1 MIRHKDHKVAGCY
14 IGSTC
19 NLHKRMIKHKSR
31 AFVGSPTDSG
41 NLRLYSTIRA
51 NGGWTNYK
59 VDVLEEYP
67 CASFEEARKREREH
81 FDLHKPT
88 LNMVRPHS
96 TRAER
101 LGRERDSTIAC
112 SSFSANQIKQTVAEK
127 ITDSALGWAKKFA
140 TDTKTK
146 VVISITIDTTTT
158 TFE

>member
-1 MIRHKDHKVAGCY
+1 MTVPDYSNNVVYMIRHKDHNVAGCY

-31 AFVGSPTDSG
+31 TFVGSPTDSG
-41 NLRLYSTIRA
+41 NSRLYSTIRA
-51 NGGWTNYK
+51 NGGWANYK

-67 CASFEEARKREREH
+67 CSSFEEARKQERKH
-81 FDLHKPT
+81 FNLHKPT

-96 TRAER
+96 TKE
-101 LGRERDSTIAC
+101 EQTIA
-112 SSFSANQIKQTVAEK
+112 QK
-127 ITDSALGWAKKFA
+127 ITDSALRWAKKFA

-146 VVISITIDTTTT
+146 VVVSITIDTTTT